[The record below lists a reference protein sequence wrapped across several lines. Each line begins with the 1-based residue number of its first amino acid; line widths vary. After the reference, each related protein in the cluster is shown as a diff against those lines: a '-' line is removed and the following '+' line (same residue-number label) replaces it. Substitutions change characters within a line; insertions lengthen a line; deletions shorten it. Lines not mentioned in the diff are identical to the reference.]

1 MWFDALHGKEK
12 INFMFN
18 NELSLHD
25 AEFENI
31 LFYDMS
37 RVRICFKT
45 RHVPKSIPDKW
56 KKKPFNGLSVTLEL
70 VGINKLELKGNRVG
84 FKCTPIIKRLG
95 GEVEILIEYSDVFLF
110 SCTAEVI
117 AIGSIEPYQDRR
129 WV

>member
-18 NELSLHD
+18 NELSLQD

-56 KKKPFNGLSVTLEL
+56 KKNHLMDCL
-70 VGINKLELKGNRVG
+70 
-84 FKCTPIIKRLG
+84 
-95 GEVEILIEYSDVFLF
+95 
-110 SCTAEVI
+110 
-117 AIGSIEPYQDRR
+117 
-129 WV
+129 